1 MATTNLTHSTIPEVN
16 AYFTALEAAH
26 EALAKAEREAAKAT
40 PLPASLYGT
49 EYREASNKRQAAID
63 CAYETFTTMTN
74 AARQFLRNSDN
85 PLIAWVADNVS
96 DTHQNEMHTFLRALP
111 LTREQ
116 IEEFRYGQGWC
127 NTYTD
132 YLERAAE
139 NGVLP
144 PFSAGQFDL
153 SALREDL
160 GDYFNDHTIGIVVGR
175 LRKHL
180 PQIVA
185 DYNTDVA
192 KAQEQD
198 SK

>member
-16 AYFTALEAAH
+16 AYFIAH
-26 EALAKAEREAAKAT
+26 EIARVALIEAEHEAVKAN
-40 PLPASLYGT
+40 PLPAYYSP

-63 CAYETFTTMTN
+63 
-74 AARQFLRNSDN
+74 AAWAAFNDASHAAKQHLRNSDN
-85 PLIAWVADNVS
+85 PLIAWVVDNVS
-96 DTHQNEMHTFLRALP
+96 SSYTDELHAFLRALP
-111 LTREQ
+111 LTRE
-116 IEEFRYGQGWC
+116 ELDTFRYTQGWC
-127 NTYTD
+127 STYTD
-132 YLERAAE
+132 YLDRAAE
-139 NGVLP
+139 DGVLP
-144 PFSAGQFDL
+144 SYSTVQLDL

-160 GDYFNDHTIGIVVGR
+160 VFHHFSENNINTVMMS

-192 KAQEQD
+192 KAQEQE